1 MKEGRKYPRAADAC
15 SCDCGHS
22 CGAGRSLQQCA
33 KAVVAVAVAV
43 PAAVARAK
51 REPMLEAT
59 HVGVRVSVRG
69 PMLV

>member
-1 MKEGRKYPRAADAC
+1 M
-15 SCDCGHS
+15 
-22 CGAGRSLQQCA
+22 QQCA